1 MSLGLILVSMSA
13 NDPPKRRF
21 QSKLNTFQI
30 SPTPIFAGSLA
41 DIATSPRDV
50 RCYTFLPA
58 PKVVNIIQTH
68 ARRGPSLIP
77 RDAGRHSHIRGVPPW
92 IKNVQ

>member
-30 SPTPIFAGSLA
+30 SPHLFSLG
-41 DIATSPRDV
+41 
-50 RCYTFLPA
+50 
-58 PKVVNIIQTH
+58 H
-68 ARRGPSLIP
+68 
-77 RDAGRHSHIRGVPPW
+77 
-92 IKNVQ
+92 

>member
-21 QSKLNTFQI
+21 QSKLNSNQ
-30 SPTPIFAGSLA
+30 STPIFAGSLA
-41 DIATSPRDV
+41 DIATSPRNV
-50 RCYTFLPA
+50 RCYTFLPI